1 MNNYTSS
8 RFQHRA
14 EDLIKITN
22 EKKKGPFTV
31 WTFTHQFL
39 NKQMLR
45 LHEL

>member
-8 RFQHRA
+8 RFQRRA

-22 EKKKGPFTV
+22 EKKGPLTV
-31 WTFTHQFL
+31 RTFTHQFL